1 MNLSVLILQKNNILK
16 DYQTRRG
23 EGIDIVKTINAL
35 PHPKKGWVLPGY
47 RYLGPANPLE
57 TQLDSADR
65 PLPGHEPVNGLDAI
79 ALNHDVCTRDAADLF
94 EKHACDRKM
103 LNELKQLKPKTFGER
118 VNKKLVQVIGTKYKL
133 GLGQKNIIN
142 ELFYIPSRGTRK
154 KSMS

>member
-23 EGIDIVKTINAL
+23 EGFDIVKTINAL

-79 ALNHDVCTRDAADLF
+79 ALNHDVCTRDAAELS
-94 EKHACDRKM
+94 EKHVCDRKM
-103 LNELKQLKPKTFGER
+103 LKELKLLKPKTFGER
-118 VNKKLVQVIGTKYKL
+118 VNKKVVQGVIGTKYKL

-142 ELFYIPSRGTRK
+142 ELFYIPHK